1 MRVVATLVA
10 YSCVRLLNW
19 LSSRLPLPSL
29 ILLEQLA
36 DRFRHFADVET
47 AGSSPLYSALASATA
62 DDAGLL
68 ALAAHVPAG
77 QPPANL
83 FLSAV
88 HFILL
93 RERTPDLAAFFPSL
107 TARPASPADAA
118 SAFKT
123 FAHAHADEIR
133 QLLQTRRVQT
143 NEVGRCAY
151 LLPSAVW
158 MNKLI
163 ADRPLAL
170 IEIGTSAGLNLLW
183 DQYAYRYD
191 LRGSS
196 LVANAGESSVL
207 INSELRRTAPAL
219 SPMPQVVA
227 RLGCDLNVIDLGNA
241 DDRAWLNALI
251 WPEHAD
257 RRALL
262 AAALAEARR
271 HKLHVLQGDAAER
284 WDMLVALAPSDAA
297 LLVYHTHVLNQLS
310 DAARAALDAK
320 ISMTSHARP
329 VMRLGNDFVEGDG
342 VAYRLE
348 LQHWTDG
355 TATTHHLANVH
366 GHGRWVE
373 WLA

>member
-1 MRVVATLVA
+1 M
-10 YSCVRLLNW
+10 
-19 LSSRLPLPSL
+19 PSL